1 MKKNKNTDVL
11 FELVRA
17 GLWEKEARLSSLEG
31 ADWEDVYQLASE
43 QSMLGLVLAGLENC
57 NAKPPQELL
66 LEWIGEVQMLE
77 QQNKAMNGFVVELF
91 NRLFKAGISAVL
103 VKGQGVAQYYERP
116 LWRCFGDIDLLMDS
130 ENYER
135 AKELLIPLAD
145 HVETEDNRK
154 KHLGLYIGESLIELH
169 GAMPFEMSKK
179 VDIVLDEVIDKANM
193 DNTNGTDDLEGVT
206 IPKANEHVVLVF
218 THFLHHFFI
227 EGVGLR
233 QICDWCRLLW
243 CHRSELDLRLLE
255 SRIKRMGLLSEWKS
269 FAALAVDYL
278 GMPENA
284 MPFYDSRFKGRG
296 SRIMDLVMETGNFGH
311 NKDLSYRTKYSG
323 LTYKIVALGRRFI
336 DFCSFVWI
344 FPLDSPRFFVSYVM
358 RKV

>member
-17 GLWEKEARLSSLEG
+17 GLWEKKSWLSSLEG

-91 NRLFKAGISAVL
+91 DRLSKAGISAVL

-116 LWRCFGDIDLLMDS
+116 LWRCCGDIDLLMDS

-135 AKELLIPLAD
+135 ARVLLVPMAD
-145 HVETEDNRK
+145 HVETEDKRK

-169 GAMPFEMSKK
+169 GAMPFELSKK
-179 VDIVLDEVIDKANM
+179 VDNVLEEVIVKANIE
-193 DNTNGTDDLEGVT
+193 NTNGTDDLADVA

-233 QICDWCRLLW
+233 QICDWCRLLL
-243 CHRSELDLRLLE
+243 HHHSELDLRLLE
-255 SRIKRMGLLSEWKS
+255 SRIKRMGLLNEWKS
-269 FAALAVDYL
+269 FASLAVDYL
-278 GMPENA
+278 GMPEEA
-284 MPFYDSRFKGRG
+284 MPFYDSRFKKRG
-296 SRIMDLVMETGNFGH
+296 SRIMEHVMEKGNFGH
-311 NKDLSYRTKYSG
+311 NKDLSYRAKYSG
-323 LTYKIVALGRRFI
+323 LAYKMVALWRRFV
-336 DFCSFVWI
+336 DFCRFTRI
-344 FPLDSPRFFVSYVM
+344 FPLDSPRFFMGYLV

>member
-1 MKKNKNTDVL
+1 MTNNQQAFFV
-11 FELVRA
+11 LVRV
-17 GLWEKEARLSSLEG
+17 GLWEKKSWLSSLEG
-31 ADWEDVYQLASE
+31 VDWKEVYQLASE
-43 QSMLGLVLAGLENC
+43 QSMLGQVLAGLENC
-57 NAKPPQELL
+57 NEKPPQELL

-77 QQNKAMNGFVVELF
+77 QQNKAMNEFIVELF
-91 NRLFKAGISAVL
+91 EKLSKAGINALL

-116 LWRCFGDIDLLMDS
+116 LWRCCGDIDLLMDS
-130 ENYER
+130 ENYKR
-135 AKELLIPLAD
+135 AKDLLIPLAD
-145 HVETEDNRK
+145 HIESEDKRK
-154 KHLGLYIGESLIELH
+154 KHQGLYIGESLIELH
-169 GAMPFEMSKK
+169 GAMPFELSKK
-179 VDIVLDEVIDKANM
+179 VDKVVDEVIDKANT
-193 DNTNGTDDLEGVT
+193 DNTNGLDDLEGVD

-233 QICDWCRLLW
+233 QICDWCRMLW

-296 SRIMDLVMETGNFGH
+296 SRIMDFVMETGNFGH

-323 LTYKIVALGRRFI
+323 LTYKIVALGRRYI
-336 DFCSFVWI
+336 DFCRFVWI
-344 FPLDSPRFFVSYVM
+344 FPLDSPKFFVSYVM

>member
-1 MKKNKNTDVL
+1 VKKNKNTDVL

-91 NRLFKAGISAVL
+91 DRLFKAGISAVL

-116 LWRCFGDIDLLMDS
+116 LWRCCGDIDLLMDS
-130 ENYER
+130 ENYRR
-135 AKELLIPLAD
+135 AKDLLIPLAD
-145 HVETEDNRK
+145 HIESEDKRK
-154 KHLGLYIGESLIELH
+154 KHQGLYIGESLIELH
-169 GAMPFEMSKK
+169 GAMPFELSKK
-179 VDIVLDEVIDKANM
+179 VDDVLEEVIVKANT
-193 DNTNGTDDLEGVT
+193 DNTNCTDDLEGVA

-269 FAALAVDYL
+269 FASLAVDYL
-278 GMPENA
+278 GMPEEA
-284 MPFYDSRFKGRG
+284 MPFYDSRFKKRG
-296 SRIMDLVMETGNFGH
+296 SRIMEHVMETGNFGH
-311 NKDLSYRTKYSG
+311 NKDLSYRAKYSG
-323 LTYKIVALGRRFI
+323 LAYKMVALWRRFI

>member
-1 MKKNKNTDVL
+1 MNNNASAFL
-11 FELVRA
+11 ELVRA

-77 QQNKAMNGFVVELF
+77 QQNRTMNEFIVELF
-91 NRLFKAGISAVL
+91 EKLSKAGINAQL

-116 LWRCFGDIDLLMDS
+116 LWRCCGDIDLLMDS
-130 ENYER
+130 ENYKR
-135 AKELLIPLAD
+135 AKDLLIPLAD
-145 HVETEDNRK
+145 HIESEDKRK
-154 KHLGLYIGESLIELH
+154 KHQGLYIGESLIELH
-169 GAMPFEMSKK
+169 GAMPFELSKK
-179 VDIVLDEVIDKANM
+179 VDKVVDEVIDKANM
-193 DNTNGTDDLEGVT
+193 DNTNGTDDLEGVD

-243 CHRSELDLRLLE
+243 RHRSELDLRLLE

-269 FAALAVDYL
+269 FASLAVDYL
-278 GMPENA
+278 GMPEEA
-284 MPFYDSRFKGRG
+284 MPFYDSRFNRRG
-296 SRIMDLVMETGNFGH
+296 SRIMEFVMETGNFGH

-323 LTYKIVALGRRFI
+323 LTYKMVALGRRFI
-336 DFCSFVWI
+336 DFCRFVWI